1 MKNQRVSQYLDEDL
15 RDIERG
21 RPDGLLD
28 SYSGIF
34 ALIMMA
40 GFAIVELARH
50 FGH

>member
-1 MKNQRVSQYLDEDL
+1 MKSERVSQYFDEDL

-34 ALIMMA
+34 SIILMT